1 MLSEFSVASCA
12 AGSTA
17 GYAVVPPV
25 GLPVYEISR
34 GVCMGRDVRNFMR
47 MGMSFLLAMC
57 KNRHAAR
64 ILEIN
69 STNARFFITNTLSG
83 EPVRTFFLTFS
94 AQDASA
100 RVLCA
105 DRPCCV
111 PTVRAVC
118 RPSVLHDGPP
128 RQYPAA
134 RKNLPAIAGRS
145 GIKASGLPDISG
157 GLVYPFEIVDVH
169 LVGRAAVHKIAVGA
183 CCTRNNQLIVF
194 ARFCF
199 FIIVVDFQFRF
210 DHAVAFCRLIDE

>member
-1 MLSEFSVASCA
+1 MFSGLSVASCA

-69 STNARFFITNTLSG
+69 STNAWFFITNTLSG

-100 RVLCA
+100 RGLCA
-105 DRPCCV
+105 DRPCCTTARRGNTPRKKKPPCNRREV
-111 PTVRAVC
+111 GDKGLW
-118 RPSVLHDGPP
+118 PSGYFRWVSIPIRNRRRTSRWRCMHPCNLRMRLLSMILRYCTSFSELVLSVDN
-128 RQYPAA
+128 
-134 RKNLPAIAGRS
+134 NLS
-145 GIKASGLPDISG
+145 EL
-157 GLVYPFEIVDVH
+157 
-169 LVGRAAVHKIAVGA
+169 
-183 CCTRNNQLIVF
+183 
-194 ARFCF
+194 
-199 FIIVVDFQFRF
+199 
-210 DHAVAFCRLIDE
+210 

>member
-69 STNARFFITNTLSG
+69 STNAWFFITNTLSG

-94 AQDASA
+94 AQDAPA
-100 RVLCA
+100 RGLCA
-105 DRPCCV
+105 DRPCC
-111 PTVRAVC
+111 T
-118 RPSVLHDGPP
+118 
-128 RQYPAA
+128 AA
-134 RKNLPAIAGRS
+134 RRGNTPRKKKPPCNRREVGDKGLWPSGYFRWVSIPIRNRRRTSRWRCMHPCNLRMRLLSMILRYCTS
-145 GIKASGLPDISG
+145 FSE
-157 GLVYPFEIVDVH
+157 LVLSVD
-169 LVGRAAVHKIAVGA
+169 
-183 CCTRNNQLIVF
+183 NNLSE
-194 ARFCF
+194 
-199 FIIVVDFQFRF
+199 
-210 DHAVAFCRLIDE
+210 L

>member
-69 STNARFFITNTLSG
+69 STNAWFFITNTLSG
-83 EPVRTFFLTFS
+83 KPVRTFFLTFS

-100 RVLCA
+100 RGLCA
-105 DRPCCV
+105 DRPCC
-111 PTVRAVC
+111 T
-118 RPSVLHDGPP
+118 
-128 RQYPAA
+128 AA
-134 RKNLPAIAGRS
+134 RRGNTPRKKKPPCNRREVGDKGLWPSGYFRWVSIPIRNRRRTSRWRCMHPCNLRMRLLSMILRYCTS
-145 GIKASGLPDISG
+145 FSE
-157 GLVYPFEIVDVH
+157 LVLSVD
-169 LVGRAAVHKIAVGA
+169 
-183 CCTRNNQLIVF
+183 NNLSE
-194 ARFCF
+194 
-199 FIIVVDFQFRF
+199 
-210 DHAVAFCRLIDE
+210 L

>member
-47 MGMSFLLAMC
+47 MGMSFLLVMC

-94 AQDASA
+94 AQDAPA
-100 RVLCA
+100 RGLCA
-105 DRPCCV
+105 DRPCC
-111 PTVRAVC
+111 T
-118 RPSVLHDGPP
+118 
-128 RQYPAA
+128 AA
-134 RKNLPAIAGRS
+134 RRGNTPRKKKPPCNRREVGDKGLWETF
-145 GIKASGLPDISG
+145 GIIIDGK
-157 GLVYPFEIVDVH
+157 LVNPLNIIYV
-169 LVGRAAVHKIAVGA
+169 KI
-183 CCTRNNQLIVF
+183 IF
-194 ARFCF
+194 
-199 FIIVVDFQFRF
+199 
-210 DHAVAFCRLIDE
+210 

>member
-94 AQDASA
+94 AQDAPA
-100 RVLCA
+100 RGLCA
-105 DRPCCV
+105 DRPCC
-111 PTVRAVC
+111 T
-118 RPSVLHDGPP
+118 
-128 RQYPAA
+128 AA
-134 RKNLPAIAGRS
+134 RRGNTPRKKKPPCNRREVGDKGLWPSGYFRWVSIPSRNRRRTSRWRCMHPCNLRMRLLSMILRYCTS
-145 GIKASGLPDISG
+145 FSE
-157 GLVYPFEIVDVH
+157 LVLSVD
-169 LVGRAAVHKIAVGA
+169 
-183 CCTRNNQLIVF
+183 NNLSE
-194 ARFCF
+194 
-199 FIIVVDFQFRF
+199 
-210 DHAVAFCRLIDE
+210 L

>member
-1 MLSEFSVASCA
+1 MLSGFSVASCA

-69 STNARFFITNTLSG
+69 STNAWFFITNTLSG
-83 EPVRTFFLTFS
+83 KPVRTFFLTFS

-100 RVLCA
+100 RGLCA
-105 DRPCCV
+105 DRPCCTTARRGNTPRKKKPPCNRREV
-111 PTVRAVC
+111 GDKGLW
-118 RPSVLHDGPP
+118 PSGYFRWVSIPIRNRRRTSRWRFMHPCNLRLRLLSMILRYCTSFSELVLSVEN
-128 RQYPAA
+128 
-134 RKNLPAIAGRS
+134 NLS
-145 GIKASGLPDISG
+145 EL
-157 GLVYPFEIVDVH
+157 
-169 LVGRAAVHKIAVGA
+169 
-183 CCTRNNQLIVF
+183 
-194 ARFCF
+194 
-199 FIIVVDFQFRF
+199 
-210 DHAVAFCRLIDE
+210 

>member
-1 MLSEFSVASCA
+1 MLSGFSVASCA

-69 STNARFFITNTLSG
+69 STNAWFFITNTLSG
-83 EPVRTFFLTFS
+83 KPVRTFFLTFS

-100 RVLCA
+100 RGLCA
-105 DRPCCV
+105 DRPCCTTARRGNTPRKKKPPCNRREV
-111 PTVRAVC
+111 GDKGLW
-118 RPSVLHDGPP
+118 PSGYFRWVSIPIRNRRRTSRWRCMHPCNLRMRLLSMILRYCTSFSELVLSVDN
-128 RQYPAA
+128 
-134 RKNLPAIAGRS
+134 NLS
-145 GIKASGLPDISG
+145 EL
-157 GLVYPFEIVDVH
+157 
-169 LVGRAAVHKIAVGA
+169 
-183 CCTRNNQLIVF
+183 
-194 ARFCF
+194 
-199 FIIVVDFQFRF
+199 
-210 DHAVAFCRLIDE
+210 

>member
-69 STNARFFITNTLSG
+69 STNVRFFITNTLSG
-83 EPVRTFFLTFS
+83 EPVRTFFLSFS
-94 AQDASA
+94 AQDAPA
-100 RVLCA
+100 RGLCA
-105 DRPCCV
+105 DRPCC
-111 PTVRAVC
+111 T
-118 RPSVLHDGPP
+118 
-128 RQYPAA
+128 AA
-134 RKNLPAIAGRS
+134 RRGNTPRKKKPPCNRREVGDKGLWPSGYFRWVSIPIRNRRRTSRWRCMHPCNLRMRLLSMILRYCTS
-145 GIKASGLPDISG
+145 FSE
-157 GLVYPFEIVDVH
+157 LVLSVD
-169 LVGRAAVHKIAVGA
+169 
-183 CCTRNNQLIVF
+183 NNLSE
-194 ARFCF
+194 
-199 FIIVVDFQFRF
+199 
-210 DHAVAFCRLIDE
+210 L

>member
-1 MLSEFSVASCA
+1 MLSGFSVASCA

-69 STNARFFITNTLSG
+69 STNVRFFITNTLSG

-100 RVLCA
+100 RGLCA
-105 DRPCCV
+105 DRPCCTTARRGNTPRKKKPPCNRREV
-111 PTVRAVC
+111 GDKGLW
-118 RPSVLHDGPP
+118 PSGYFRWVSIPIRNRRRTSRWRCMHPCNLRMRLLSMILRYCTSFSELVLSVDN
-128 RQYPAA
+128 
-134 RKNLPAIAGRS
+134 NLS
-145 GIKASGLPDISG
+145 EL
-157 GLVYPFEIVDVH
+157 
-169 LVGRAAVHKIAVGA
+169 
-183 CCTRNNQLIVF
+183 
-194 ARFCF
+194 
-199 FIIVVDFQFRF
+199 
-210 DHAVAFCRLIDE
+210 

>member
-1 MLSEFSVASCA
+1 MFSGLSVASCA

-94 AQDASA
+94 AQDAPA
-100 RVLCA
+100 RGLCA
-105 DRPCCV
+105 GRPCC
-111 PTVRAVC
+111 T
-118 RPSVLHDGPP
+118 
-128 RQYPAA
+128 AA
-134 RKNLPAIAGRS
+134 RRGNTPRKKRPPCDCREVGD
-145 GIKASGLPDISG
+145 KGLWAFRIFRRVSIPI
-157 GLVYPFEIVDVH
+157 
-169 LVGRAAVHKIAVGA
+169 
-183 CCTRNNQLIVF
+183 RNRRRTVCYQNS
-194 ARFCF
+194 R
-199 FIIVVDFQFRF
+199 
-210 DHAVAFCRLIDE
+210 

>member
-1 MLSEFSVASCA
+1 MLSGFSVASCA

-69 STNARFFITNTLSG
+69 STNAWFFITNTLSG
-83 EPVRTFFLTFS
+83 KPVRTFFLTFS

-100 RVLCA
+100 RGLCA
-105 DRPCCV
+105 DRPCCTTARRGKTPRKKKPPCNRREV
-111 PTVRAVC
+111 GDKGLW
-118 RPSVLHDGPP
+118 PSGYFRWVSIPIRNRRRTSRWRCMHPCNLRMRLLSMILRYCTSFSELVLSVDN
-128 RQYPAA
+128 
-134 RKNLPAIAGRS
+134 NLS
-145 GIKASGLPDISG
+145 EL
-157 GLVYPFEIVDVH
+157 
-169 LVGRAAVHKIAVGA
+169 
-183 CCTRNNQLIVF
+183 
-194 ARFCF
+194 
-199 FIIVVDFQFRF
+199 
-210 DHAVAFCRLIDE
+210 

>member
-17 GYAVVPPV
+17 GYAVVPSV

-69 STNARFFITNTLSG
+69 STNAWFFITNTLSG
-83 EPVRTFFLTFS
+83 KPVRTFFLTFS

-100 RVLCA
+100 RGLCA
-105 DRPCCV
+105 DRPCCTTARRGNTPRKKKPPCNRREV
-111 PTVRAVC
+111 GDKGLW
-118 RPSVLHDGPP
+118 PSGYFRWVSIPIRNRRRTSRWRCMHPCNLRMRLLSMILRYCTSFSELVLSVDN
-128 RQYPAA
+128 
-134 RKNLPAIAGRS
+134 NLS
-145 GIKASGLPDISG
+145 EL
-157 GLVYPFEIVDVH
+157 
-169 LVGRAAVHKIAVGA
+169 
-183 CCTRNNQLIVF
+183 
-194 ARFCF
+194 
-199 FIIVVDFQFRF
+199 
-210 DHAVAFCRLIDE
+210 

>member
-69 STNARFFITNTLSG
+69 STNAWFFITNTLSG
-83 EPVRTFFLTFS
+83 KPVRTFFLTFS

-100 RVLCA
+100 RGLCA
-105 DRPCCV
+105 DRPCCTTARRGNTPRKKKPPCNRREV
-111 PTVRAVC
+111 GDKGLW
-118 RPSVLHDGPP
+118 PSGYFRGVSIPIRNRRRTSRWRCMHPCNLRMRLLSMILRYCTSFSELVLSVDN
-128 RQYPAA
+128 
-134 RKNLPAIAGRS
+134 NLS
-145 GIKASGLPDISG
+145 EL
-157 GLVYPFEIVDVH
+157 
-169 LVGRAAVHKIAVGA
+169 
-183 CCTRNNQLIVF
+183 
-194 ARFCF
+194 
-199 FIIVVDFQFRF
+199 
-210 DHAVAFCRLIDE
+210 

>member
-1 MLSEFSVASCA
+1 MLSGFSVASCA

-69 STNARFFITNTLSG
+69 STNAWFFITNTLSG
-83 EPVRTFFLTFS
+83 KPVRTFFLSFS

-100 RVLCA
+100 RGLCA
-105 DRPCCV
+105 DRPCCTTARRGNTPRKKKPPCNRREV
-111 PTVRAVC
+111 GDKGLW
-118 RPSVLHDGPP
+118 PSGYFRWVSIPIRNRRRTSRWRCMHPCNLRMRLLSMILRYCTSFSELVLSVDN
-128 RQYPAA
+128 
-134 RKNLPAIAGRS
+134 NLS
-145 GIKASGLPDISG
+145 EL
-157 GLVYPFEIVDVH
+157 
-169 LVGRAAVHKIAVGA
+169 
-183 CCTRNNQLIVF
+183 
-194 ARFCF
+194 
-199 FIIVVDFQFRF
+199 
-210 DHAVAFCRLIDE
+210 